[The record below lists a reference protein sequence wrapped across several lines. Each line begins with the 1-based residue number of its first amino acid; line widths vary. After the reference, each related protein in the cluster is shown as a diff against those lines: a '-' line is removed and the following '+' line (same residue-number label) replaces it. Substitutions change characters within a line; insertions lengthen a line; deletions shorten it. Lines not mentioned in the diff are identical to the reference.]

1 MIEHNIDISCFTTS
15 DIYLF
20 TMLYSTTVASDYMKP
35 VHIVSLI
42 SVIISAIKDI
52 SDADD
57 KTY

>member
-20 TMLYSTTVASDYMKP
+20 TMLYSPTVASDYMKP

-42 SVIISAIKDI
+42 SVIISTIKDI